1 MAKKIKRKTSVSSL
15 ANMFGGLTKKAVKTS
30 KSRAAKQRKMI
41 DKFWY
46 GSFYI
51 PLGSDE
57 ESSYSH

>member
-41 DKFWY
+41 DKF
-46 GSFYI
+46 
-51 PLGSDE
+51 
-57 ESSYSH
+57 